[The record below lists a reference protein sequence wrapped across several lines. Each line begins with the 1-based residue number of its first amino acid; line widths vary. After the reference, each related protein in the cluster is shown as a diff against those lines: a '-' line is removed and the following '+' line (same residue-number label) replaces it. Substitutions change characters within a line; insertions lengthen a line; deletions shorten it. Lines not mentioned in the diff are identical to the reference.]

1 MTAIDELP
9 PLRETIRRHGLSAK
23 KSLGQNFLLDLNL
36 TARIARAGGAVEGIT
51 VVEIGPGPGGLT
63 RALLANGAHHVIAI
77 ERDSRAIA
85 ALGEIAAHYPGRL
98 TAVEADALKIDWNRA
113 PIPSV
118 AASWLAAPSAQSKSA
133 VADFGHS
140 LDEPKQ
146 PLPHPLPQAGG
157 SEGEGSA
164 TDRNRQHR
172 ASVGREEEFAAPTMF
187 PGNSMQR
194 RTAANITATRV
205 IANLPYNIATPLLV
219 RWLGIQPWP
228 PWYDSLVLMFQR
240 EVAERIVAA
249 PGTKQYGRLAV
260 LAGWRTE
267 AKIMFDVAP
276 SAFVPPPK
284 VTSSVVRLVPR
295 ANPLPCSRAML
306 ERVTAAAFGHRR
318 KMLRQ
323 SLRALTADPQPI
335 LAAAGIDPAARAE
348 EIPVEGFVALTNA
361 VDACELISRDA
372 HKIG

>member
-36 TARIARAGGAVEGIT
+36 TARIARAGGALEGTT

-63 RALLANGAHHVIAI
+63 RALLANGTRHVIAI
-77 ERDSRAIA
+77 ERDSRAMA
-85 ALGEIAAHYPGRL
+85 ALKEVAARCPGRL
-98 TAVEADALKIDWNRA
+98 TVIEGDALEMDWSR
-113 PIPSV
+113 PPPSDHG
-118 AASWLAAPSAQSKSA
+118 P
-133 VADFGHS
+133 ADPG
-140 LDEPKQ
+140 
-146 PLPHPLPQAGG
+146 PL
-157 SEGEGSA
+157 
-164 TDRNRQHR
+164 R
-172 ASVGREEEFAAPTMF
+172 
-187 PGNSMQR
+187 
-194 RTAANITATRV
+194 I
-205 IANLPYNIATPLLV
+205 IANLPYNIATALLV
-219 RWLGIQPWP
+219 RWLGIEPWP

-249 PGTKQYGRLAV
+249 PGARPYSRLAV

-295 ANPLPCSRAML
+295 AGPLPCSRTTL
-306 ERVTAAAFGHRR
+306 ERVTTAAFGQRR

-323 SLRALTADPQPI
+323 SLRALGEDPRAI

-348 EIPVEGFVALTNA
+348 EISVEGFVALANA
-361 VDACELISRDA
+361 VDAM
-372 HKIG
+372 